1 MSIEGEGEP
10 PVMVVARGAVYWGY
24 AVERRGKREAW
35 LIRCP
40 TGGFRYASI
49 HAALYHYTP
58 EDFGKLAALLGSSDT
73 SEDGFEKEWRSIVGT
88 LKAFS

>member
-1 MSIEGEGEP
+1 MNVEDEP
-10 PVMVVARGAVYWGY
+10 PIMVVARGAVYWGY

-35 LIRCP
+35 LLRSP

-58 EDFGKLAALLGSSDT
+58 EAFAKLSALFGSKDNSDDT
-73 SEDGFEKEWRSIVGT
+73 FQSDWEAIVAS
-88 LKAFS
+88 LKAFTG